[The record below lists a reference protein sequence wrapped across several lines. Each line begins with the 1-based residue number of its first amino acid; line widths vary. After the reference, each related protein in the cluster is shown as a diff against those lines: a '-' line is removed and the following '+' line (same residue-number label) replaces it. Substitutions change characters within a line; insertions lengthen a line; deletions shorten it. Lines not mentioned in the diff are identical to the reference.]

1 MLPGSNGRF
10 NVLGLAGIAICLLA
24 FAVLSNTSAFRVV
37 GAVVIFHAA
46 YVLVTRSVPVAI
58 KGRPTSFYL
67 TGTSAIL
74 FGIFLCVVGVL
85 LISYPGEAS
94 RILSST
100 PSN

>member
-1 MLPGSNGRF
+1 MLSGSTGRF
-10 NVLGLAGIAICLLA
+10 NIPGLVVIVICLLA
-24 FAVLSNTSAFRVV
+24 FVVLSNIAAFRVV
-37 GAVVIFHAA
+37 GVVILFHAA

-67 TGTSAIL
+67 TGTSAVL
-74 FGIFLCVVGVL
+74 LGIFLVVVGVL

-94 RILSST
+94 RILSTT